1 MINNQT
7 EAISKTTKIDS
18 EGLNTVTLEGILDLA
33 ENQII
38 SITISN
44 PASHYAYVRVYSS
57 SRFFIFSKGTLGHS
71 IAALSTHYNP
81 SSTKMPANTFSKLN
95 SWDISSPQ
103 TLNHYSNVQLQQGE
117 FVAPIPGYYQI
128 NIALYLSNCTTAA
141 ARLSVKTDN
150 SYEAI
155 GPDISLTKESNDCYL
170 ENSLLLHLDT
180 NDTLRLEVKSDKKYT
195 VLSNTS
201 YQVIFQTT
209 YTLWPAAIFT
219 LQQPFQFKTNS
230 APVKVSDWSH
240 HTEGD
245 WNDMFFNASK
255 DEIQIKTPGLYL
267 FSYNLVVKATA
278 GGQFHSEIVVSG
290 NAAGD
295 GGSCQRGNAPQTF
308 TCTTST
314 LLNLME
320 EDKVAVQVWMNDG
333 TKAKQSSVQVSTS
346 SRMTVTLLG
355 DTRSHPVF
363 KLNVQPPKTAYS
375 TKANS
380 KDTKTLTDFT
390 FPNTSFFQSGAVFSN
405 VTKTFNSGKDIGF
418 LLLNNLQLNLQNDG
432 YLTSVIGSEANNTMV
447 YSKDHKK
454 SHFSLPASD
463 LTLDSQFYFNV
474 SAEATK
480 TALKWQPE
488 SGSVV
493 SGVYVDKTENMT
505 CFKAQL
511 KANTKLQCSSKW
523 TQIPVKHWNL
533 KLLLNDIA
541 TVTKT
546 GIQIAKSG
554 FYLTSLNFAVK
565 ANTSNTVI
573 NVKISSAQHLN
584 LSASETSPADGV
596 FSIFLQAILEATS
609 GQNVDIQVKCQT
621 PTEITYAKGGG
632 LFAFKVDE
640 RRTSPGMRKRFTAYH
655 RYRYGHSDR
664 IGSFYPY
671 YSYGNG
677 NFEQFRQDIQNN
689 NWKLTVARSGL
700 YLITVV
706 GYVRTYTYYYV
717 DNTDHFEL
725 GFSSPTSMN
734 ATGATC
740 SLDSSPLYFKD
751 SDTKNDESLA
761 LTGFVSWDKNDIAG
775 FLGRFG
781 YYSVSYSSRF
791 YMSIQFVGDKD
802 TSSGFTAT
810 LQKDTSLAKG
820 QNHQLPKQS
829 WTSDKKCGQYTT
841 KDAAQFEKF
850 KVSYTGYYVVA
861 MNLVLNH
868 GDGCD
873 FGFCFTVGGKLI
885 KGGVKGS
892 NVGCF
897 KQHLRSENQTST
909 STVSN
914 AELLYLKAGQVL
926 SVQLSTNLELT
937 ISKKSSFSVFYLGTA
952 GAMLGFSSLINTAI
966 KRPLPSYRSRYY
978 HYHYYY
984 HYHDNDN
991 DYAQYVVAGWDTTI
1005 MGFQNG
1011 IKSSVN
1017 DTFVC
1022 SQDGVYMV
1030 MAKLHVKAQ
1039 IQMNQT
1045 CKVKLQL
1052 AVDGEVL
1059 DFAFKR
1065 DVGVS
1070 ANTLSFT
1077 TTLRLEKW
1085 QGLTVRLSSKLTTCT
1100 SVDIEAGSS
1109 FSVVYLGKGEVC
1121 GKERHEEDRN
1131 GRERE
1136 ERRERWIGG
1145 GGRGRKERRWV
1156 RKGGWGGRDG

>member
-1 MINNQT
+1 
-7 EAISKTTKIDS
+7 
-18 EGLNTVTLEGILDLA
+18 
-33 ENQII
+33 
-38 SITISN
+38 
-44 PASHYAYVRVYSS
+44 
-57 SRFFIFSKGTLGHS
+57 
-71 IAALSTHYNP
+71 
-81 SSTKMPANTFSKLN
+81 
-95 SWDISSPQ
+95 
-103 TLNHYSNVQLQQGE
+103 
-117 FVAPIPGYYQI
+117 
-128 NIALYLSNCTTAA
+128 
-141 ARLSVKTDN
+141 
-150 SYEAI
+150 
-155 GPDISLTKESNDCYL
+155 
-170 ENSLLLHLDT
+170 
-180 NDTLRLEVKSDKKYT
+180 
-195 VLSNTS
+195 
-201 YQVIFQTT
+201 
-209 YTLWPAAIFT
+209 
-219 LQQPFQFKTNS
+219 
-230 APVKVSDWSH
+230 
-240 HTEGD
+240 
-245 WNDMFFNASK
+245 MFFNASK

-267 FSYNLVVKATA
+267 FSYNLVVKATV
-278 GGQFHSEIVVSG
+278 GGQFHSQIVVSG
-290 NAAGD
+290 NAAAD

-308 TCTTST
+308 TCTAST

-320 EDKVAVQVWMNDG
+320 EDKVAVQVWMNNG
-333 TKAKQSSVQVSTS
+333 TKQSSVQVFTS

-375 TKANS
+375 TTKDMKA
-380 KDTKTLTDFT
+380 LTDFT

-405 VTKTFNSGKDIGF
+405 LTKTFNTGKDIGF

-454 SHFSLPASD
+454 SHFSLPASE

-480 TALKWQPE
+480 TALKWQTE

-511 KANTKLQCSSKW
+511 KANTKLQCSSQW
-523 TQIPVKHWNL
+523 TQIPVNHWNL
-533 KLLLNDIA
+533 RLLLNDIA
-541 TVTKT
+541 TVSRT
-546 GIQIAKSG
+546 GIRIAKSG

-573 NVKISSAQHLN
+573 NVKISSAQHFN

-640 RRTSPGMRKRFTAYH
+640 RRTSPGMRKRFTAN
-655 RYRYGHSDR
+655 YRTSDGIR
-664 IGSFYPY
+664 SLYPY

-677 NFEQFRQDIQNN
+677 NFEQFGQDIHNKD
-689 NWKLTVARSGL
+689 WKLTVARSGL

-706 GYVRTYTYYYV
+706 GYVRTHTYHH

-725 GFSSPTSMN
+725 GFSSPTSIN
-734 ATGATC
+734 ATGASC

-751 SDTKNDESLA
+751 TDIKSDESLA

-775 FLGRFG
+775 FLGRFD
-781 YYSVSYSSRF
+781 YYSASYNSRI
-791 YMSIQFVGDKD
+791 YMSIQFVGDID

-810 LQKDTSLAKG
+810 LQKDASLAKG
-820 QNHQLPKQS
+820 QNHQLTAKS

-841 KDAAQFEKF
+841 KDAPTQFEKF

-885 KGGVKGS
+885 KGS

-937 ISKKSSFSVFYLGTA
+937 ISKKSSFSVFYLGTT
-952 GAMLGFSSLINTAI
+952 GAMLGFSSIINTAI
-966 KRPLPSYRSRYY
+966 KRPLPSYRSRY
-978 HYHYYY
+978 HY

-1030 MAKLHVKAQ
+1030 MAKLHVKAH

-1045 CKVKLQL
+1045 CKVRLQL

-1085 QGLTVRLSSKLTTCT
+1085 QGVTVRLSSKRTTCK

-1109 FSVVYLGKGEVC
+1109 FSVVYLGKSEVC
-1121 GKERHEEDRN
+1121 VQEGM
-1131 GRERE
+1131 
-1136 ERRERWIGG
+1136 
-1145 GGRGRKERRWV
+1145 GGR
-1156 RKGGWGGRDG
+1156 